1 MKINQ
6 DMRLRLEKREL
17 QAMKGSQTS
26 ASFKASME
34 TQSGKLRLEQLTV
47 MLSDIEVFGKKLAKS
62 RNLKDLARFKG
73 LVKRF
78 VKETVDNGLNIET
91 SRSFD
96 IYGNTRTLALVK
108 ALDEKLIELTEEIMD
123 QEKPSIDLLE
133 RIGEIKGLLINLY
146 T

>member
-1 MKINQ
+1 VKINQ
-6 DMRLRLEKREL
+6 DMRLLLEKREL
-17 QAMKGSQTS
+17 QGMKGSQTS

-34 TQSGKLRLEQLTV
+34 TQSGKMRLEQLTV
-47 MLSDIEVFGKKLAKS
+47 MLSDIEVFGKKLTKS

-108 ALDEKLIELTEEIMD
+108 ALDEKLIELTEDMMN

>member
-1 MKINQ
+1 
-6 DMRLRLEKREL
+6 MRLLLEKREL
-17 QAMKGSQTS
+17 QGIKGSQTS

-34 TQSGKLRLEQLTV
+34 TQSGKMRLEQLTV

-78 VKETVDNGLNIET
+78 VKETVDNGLNLET

-108 ALDEKLIELTEEIMD
+108 ALDEKLIELTEDMMD

>member
-6 DMRLRLEKREL
+6 DMRSLLEKREL
-17 QAMKGSQTS
+17 QGIKGSQTS

-34 TQSGKLRLEQLTV
+34 TQSGKMRLEQLTV
-47 MLSDIEVFGKKLAKS
+47 MLSDIEVFGKKLTKS

-78 VKETVDNGLNIET
+78 VKETVDNGFNIET

-108 ALDEKLIELTEEIMD
+108 ALDEKLIELTEDMMD

>member
-6 DMRLRLEKREL
+6 DMRLLLEKREL

-26 ASFKASME
+26 ASFKSSME
-34 TQSGKLRLEQLTV
+34 THSGKMRLEQLTV
-47 MLSDIEVFGKKLAKS
+47 MLSDIEVFGKKLTKS

-108 ALDEKLIELTEEIMD
+108 ALDEKLIELTEDMMN

>member
-47 MLSDIEVFGKKLAKS
+47 MLSDIEVFGKKLTKS

-108 ALDEKLIELTEEIMD
+108 ALDEKLIELTEEMMD

>member
-17 QAMKGSQTS
+17 QVMKGSQTS

-108 ALDEKLIELTEEIMD
+108 ALDEKLIELTEEMMD

>member
-108 ALDEKLIELTEEIMD
+108 ALDEKLIELTEEMMD
-123 QEKPSIDLLE
+123 QEKPSIDLIE

>member
-6 DMRLRLEKREL
+6 DMRLLLEKREL
-17 QAMKGSQTS
+17 QSIKGSQTS

-34 TQSGKLRLEQLTV
+34 TQSGKMRLEQLTV
-47 MLSDIEVFGKKLAKS
+47 MLSDIEVFGKKLTKS

-108 ALDEKLIELTEEIMD
+108 ALDEKLIELTEDMMD

>member
-6 DMRLRLEKREL
+6 DMRLLLKKREL
-17 QAMKGSQTS
+17 QAIKGSQTS

-34 TQSGKLRLEQLTV
+34 TQSGKMRLEQLTV
-47 MLSDIEVFGKKLAKS
+47 MLSDIEVFGKKLTKS

-96 IYGNTRTLALVK
+96 LYGNTRTLALVK
-108 ALDEKLIELTEEIMD
+108 ALDEKLVELTEDMMD

>member
-6 DMRLRLEKREL
+6 DMRLLLEKREL
-17 QAMKGSQTS
+17 QGMKGSQSS

-34 TQSGKLRLEQLTV
+34 TQSGKMRLEQLTV
-47 MLSDIEVFGKKLAKS
+47 MLSDIEVFGKKLTKS

-108 ALDEKLIELTEEIMD
+108 ALDEKLIELTEDMMD

>member
-6 DMRLRLEKREL
+6 DMRLLLEKREL
-17 QAMKGSQTS
+17 QGIKGSQTS

-34 TQSGKLRLEQLTV
+34 TQSGKMRLEQLTV

-78 VKETVDNGLNIET
+78 VKETVDNGLNLET

-108 ALDEKLIELTEEIMD
+108 ALDEKLIELTEDMMD

>member
-6 DMRLRLEKREL
+6 DIRLRLEKREL
-17 QAMKGSQTS
+17 QAMKGNQTS

-108 ALDEKLIELTEEIMD
+108 ALDEKLIELTEDMMN

>member
-78 VKETVDNGLNIET
+78 RKETVDNGLNIET

-108 ALDEKLIELTEEIMD
+108 ALDEKLIELTEEMMD

>member
-17 QAMKGSQTS
+17 QAMKGNQTS

-96 IYGNTRTLALVK
+96 IYGNTRTLALIK
-108 ALDEKLIELTEEIMD
+108 ALDEKLIELTEDMMN

>member
-17 QAMKGSQTS
+17 QAMKGNQTS

-108 ALDEKLIELTEEIMD
+108 ALDEKLIELTEEMMD

>member
-26 ASFKASME
+26 SSFKASME

-62 RNLKDLARFKG
+62 RNLKDLAKFKG

-108 ALDEKLIELTEEIMD
+108 ALDEKLIELTEEMMD

>member
-17 QAMKGSQTS
+17 QAMKGNQTS
-26 ASFKASME
+26 ASFKSSME

-108 ALDEKLIELTEEIMD
+108 ALDEKLIELTEEMMD

>member
-17 QAMKGSQTS
+17 QAMKGSQIS
-26 ASFKASME
+26 ASFKASLE

-108 ALDEKLIELTEEIMD
+108 ALDEKLIELTEEMMD

>member
-1 MKINQ
+1 
-6 DMRLRLEKREL
+6 MRLLLEKREL
-17 QAMKGSQTS
+17 QGMKGSQSS

-34 TQSGKLRLEQLTV
+34 TQSGKMRLEQLTV
-47 MLSDIEVFGKKLAKS
+47 MLSDIEVFGKKLTKS

-108 ALDEKLIELTEEIMD
+108 ALDEKLIELTEDMMD

>member
-1 MKINQ
+1 
-6 DMRLRLEKREL
+6 MRLLLEKREL
-17 QAMKGSQTS
+17 QGIKGSQTS

-34 TQSGKLRLEQLTV
+34 TQSGKMRLEQLTV
-47 MLSDIEVFGKKLAKS
+47 MLSDIEVFGKKLTKS

-108 ALDEKLIELTEEIMD
+108 ALDEKLIELTEDMMD

>member
-6 DMRLRLEKREL
+6 DMRLLLEKREL
-17 QAMKGSQTS
+17 QGIKGSQTS

-34 TQSGKLRLEQLTV
+34 TQSGKMRLEQLTV
-47 MLSDIEVFGKKLAKS
+47 MLSDIEVFGKKLTKS

-96 IYGNTRTLALVK
+96 IYGNTRTLAIVK
-108 ALDEKLIELTEEIMD
+108 ALDEKLIELTEDMMD

>member
-6 DMRLRLEKREL
+6 DMRLLLEKREL
-17 QAMKGSQTS
+17 QGIKGSQTS

-34 TQSGKLRLEQLTV
+34 TQSGKMRLEQLTV

-108 ALDEKLIELTEEIMD
+108 ALDEKLIELTENMMD

>member
-47 MLSDIEVFGKKLAKS
+47 MLSDLEVFGKKLAKS

-96 IYGNTRTLALVK
+96 IYGNTRQLALVK
-108 ALDEKLIELTEEIMD
+108 ALDEKLIELTEEMMD

>member
-6 DMRLRLEKREL
+6 DMRLLLEKREL

-26 ASFKASME
+26 ASFKSSME
-34 TQSGKLRLEQLTV
+34 TQSGKMRLEQLTV
-47 MLSDIEVFGKKLAKS
+47 MLSDIEVFGKKLTKS

-91 SRSFD
+91 SR
-96 IYGNTRTLALVK
+96 
-108 ALDEKLIELTEEIMD
+108 
-123 QEKPSIDLLE
+123 
-133 RIGEIKGLLINLY
+133 
-146 T
+146 

>member
-1 MKINQ
+1 
-6 DMRLRLEKREL
+6 MRLLLEKREL
-17 QAMKGSQTS
+17 QAIKGSQTS

-34 TQSGKLRLEQLTV
+34 TQSGKMRLEQLTV
-47 MLSDIEVFGKKLAKS
+47 MLSDIEVFGKKLTKS

-96 IYGNTRTLALVK
+96 LYGNTRTLALVK
-108 ALDEKLIELTEEIMD
+108 ALDEKLIELTEDMMD

>member
-6 DMRLRLEKREL
+6 DMRLLLEKREL

-26 ASFKASME
+26 ASFKSSME
-34 TQSGKLRLEQLTV
+34 TQSGKMRLEQLTV
-47 MLSDIEVFGKKLAKS
+47 MLSDIEVFGKKLTKS

-108 ALDEKLIELTEEIMD
+108 ALDEKLIELTEDMMN